1 MRMRPLFLGLEAII
15 HTDRHAAL
23 AAAAE
28 AIGEAG
34 GWIVDHTLLSDML
47 AVIGFQIPAPHVGT
61 LTRCLGKRGIVVAPT
76 PPDSMG
82 SASDEVNGRL
92 SLTFAKA
99 TGDLR
104 QDVPAFQ

>member
-1 MRMRPLFLGLEAII
+1 MRPLFLELEAII
-15 HTDRHAAL
+15 HIDRHAAL
-23 AAAAE
+23 AAATD

-34 GWIVDHTLLSDML
+34 GWIVDHTLLSDMM
-47 AVIGFQIPAPHVGT
+47 AVIGFQIPAPHVGA
-61 LTRCLGKRGIVVAPT
+61 LARCLSRRGIAVAPT

-92 SLTFAKA
+92 SLIFAKGK
-99 TGDLR
+99 GDLR